1 MNRSKAV
8 LLKWL
13 FFSDIFQM
21 LHPKTIHF
29 PSGYPIS
36 RSPPVFV
43 CASPGPDPYRSLDN
57 VYEELGP
64 RDSDIESEPR
74 VQSDDDFAEDELSL
88 NGGAAQPYHISSS
101 IQDGAVATANTSIPM
116 ATSTSTCAAIS
127 QTIPSIS
134 SLYNECMNS
143 SGTTN
148 GNHCSSDNN
157 NGENS
162 HSNPN
167 ELERNSNDR
176 HSLISSSSS
185 SASTAPVNDG
195 AAGNSNSSFSSGPTR
210 VASPDSGLAL
220 RNRTKRMRNG
230 GSGKMPPSPANDLPI
245 ASRMN
250 NENGSHDDTSS
261 ESNHL
266 MNQHPYYNHHHHHQH
281 QSQNHNYNQYRNN
294 NNIELSHSN
303 SNNSSISNQLNNV
316 NNNVN
321 SRNVG
326 NAMSNGSGHMN
337 GSNSIDVERHNQI
350 NKQLTSATEHPMIP
364 KFGGNRTTV
373 PTNYQ
378 SQMAQDQMISTIFP
392 GRLINSNS
400 NLNNYNRIQ
409 MQNQYYSPSD
419 SVVRCSGN
427 SSRSRT
433 NPRSSRHRS
442 SGNTLPYSYQNDN
455 TYSYAEPVFH
465 EDLASACAPPLLG
478 GYRTISTSNRR
489 PYHSSNHHPSSYT
502 PNYQN
507 YGERD
512 QRHSRNRNHIG
523 IPSTS
528 NEMGHI
534 QPIYSHDSSFGSDSG
549 YSQYTHNSRAKSDG
563 SNSAHSGSSNG
574 NTSSLSNMFSWA
586 RRKDQQQSNRTKTNG
601 GKPVPP
607 MRNS

>member
-1 MNRSKAV
+1 
-8 LLKWL
+8 
-13 FFSDIFQM
+13 M

-74 VQSDDDFAEDELSL
+74 VHSDDDFAEDELSL
-88 NGGAAQPYHISSS
+88 NGGAAQPYHISASLVA
-101 IQDGAVATANTSIPM
+101 DGVLATANTSIPM

-134 SLYNECMNS
+134 SLYNECLNS
-143 SGTTN
+143 AN
-148 GNHCSSDNN
+148 NNSDNN

-162 HSNPN
+162 HTNSNPN
-167 ELERNSNDR
+167 EMERNSNDR

-210 VASPDSGLAL
+210 IASPDSGLAL

-230 GSGKMPPSPANDLPI
+230 KLTPSPSELP
-245 ASRMN
+245 ATNRN
-250 NENGSHDDTSS
+250 HNENGSIDDTSS

-266 MNQHPYYNHHHHHQH
+266 MNQHPYY
-281 QSQNHNYNQYRNN
+281 SQNHNYNQYRSNN
-294 NNIELSHSN
+294 NVELSHSN
-303 SNNSSISNQLNNV
+303 SNNSSISNQLNSV

-321 SRNVG
+321 SRG
-326 NAMSNGSGHMN
+326 GSSAMSNGQMN
-337 GSNSIDVERHNQI
+337 GSTNGDVERYNQI
-350 NKQLTSATEHPMIP
+350 NKQLSSAELSIHP
-364 KFGGNRTTV
+364 KFGGNRSTA

-378 SQMAQDQMISTIFP
+378 SQMANHNEQMISTIFP
-392 GRLINSNS
+392 GRLINSNT
-400 NLNNYNRIQ
+400 NLNSYNRVQ
-409 MQNQYYSPSD
+409 LQNQYYAPSD
-419 SVVRCSGN
+419 NIRCSAGN
-427 SSRSRT
+427 GGSSSNNSCSNRSRT
-433 NPRSSRHRS
+433 NPRSSRHRN
-442 SGNTLPYSYQNDN
+442 SGNTMPYSYQNDN
-455 TYSYAEPVFH
+455 TYSYAEPVFR
-465 EDLASACAPPLLG
+465 EDLASVCAPPLLG

-489 PYHSSNHHPSSYT
+489 PYHSNTHHSSPYM

-507 YGERD
+507 FSERD
-512 QRHSRNRNHIG
+512 HRHSRGRNHG
-523 IPSTS
+523 MPSTS
-528 NEMGHI
+528 TAMNDVGHI

-549 YSQYTHNSRAKSDG
+549 YSQYTRSKSDG

-574 NTSSLSNMFSWA
+574 NSSTLSHMFSWA
-586 RRKDQQQSNRTKTNG
+586 RRKEQQQQHQQPPPPQSIRNKING
-601 GKPVPP
+601 KSAPP

>member
-1 MNRSKAV
+1 
-8 LLKWL
+8 
-13 FFSDIFQM
+13 M

-88 NGGAAQPYHISSS
+88 NGGAAQPYHISPSV
-101 IQDGAVATANTSIPM
+101 QDGVLATANTSIPM

-134 SLYNECMNS
+134 SLYNECLNS
-143 SGTTN
+143 T
-148 GNHCSSDNN
+148 GNANNHSSDNN
-157 NGENS
+157 NGDNS
-162 HSNPN
+162 HMNGNPN
-167 ELERNSNDR
+167 EIERSSNDR

-210 VASPDSGLAL
+210 IASPDSGLAL

-230 GSGKMPPSPANDLPI
+230 GKMTPSPSELPTN
-245 ASRMN
+245 RMH
-250 NENGSHDDTSS
+250 ENGSHDDTSS

-266 MNQHPYYNHHHHHQH
+266 MNQHPYFNH
-281 QSQNHNYNQYRNN
+281 QSQNYNQYRSNN
-294 NNIELSHSN
+294 NVELSHSN
-303 SNNSSISNQLNNV
+303 SNNSSISNQMNSV

-321 SRNVG
+321 SRNG
-326 NAMSNGSGHMN
+326 SGAMSNGGQIN
-337 GSNSIDVERHNQI
+337 GAHSDVERHNQI
-350 NKQLTSATEHPMIP
+350 NKQLSSSEHPMVP
-364 KFGGNRTTV
+364 KFGGNRSAV

-378 SQMAQDQMISTIFP
+378 SQMAQEQMISTIFP

-419 SVVRCSGN
+419 NIRCPTN
-427 SSRSRT
+427 SNSRSRT
-433 NPRSSRHRS
+433 NPRSSRHRPT
-442 SGNTLPYSYQNDN
+442 GNLLPYSYQNDN

-465 EDLASACAPPLLG
+465 EDMASACAPPLHG

-489 PYHSSNHHPSSYT
+489 PYHSNQHSSLYM

-507 YGERD
+507 FNDRD
-512 QRHSRNRNHIG
+512 QRHARSRNHIA
-523 IPSTS
+523 IASTS
-528 NEMGHI
+528 TEMGHI

-549 YSQYTHNSRAKSDG
+549 YSQYTHNSRSKSDG

-574 NTSSLSNMFSWA
+574 NNTSATLANMFSWA
-586 RRKDQQQSNRTKTNG
+586 RRKEQQQQSNRNKNNG
-601 GKPVPP
+601 KSIPP
-607 MRNS
+607 MRSS

>member
-1 MNRSKAV
+1 
-8 LLKWL
+8 
-13 FFSDIFQM
+13 M

-43 CASPGPDPYRSLDN
+43 CQSPGPDPYRSLDN

-74 VQSDDDFAEDELSL
+74 VHSDDDFAEDELSL
-88 NGGAAQPYHISSS
+88 NGGAAQPYHISPTV
-101 IQDGAVATANTSIPM
+101 QDGVLATANTSIPM

-134 SLYNECMNS
+134 SLYNECLNS
-143 SGTTN
+143 ASNAN
-148 GNHCSSDNN
+148 GENN

-162 HSNPN
+162 QLNGNPN
-167 ELERNSNDR
+167 EMERSSNDR

-185 SASTAPVNDG
+185 STSTAPVNDG
-195 AAGNSNSSFSSGPTR
+195 AAANSNSSFSSGPTR
-210 VASPDSGLAL
+210 IASPDSGLAL
-220 RNRTKRMRNG
+220 RNRTKRLRNG
-230 GSGKMPPSPANDLPI
+230 KMTSSPSELATPN
-245 ASRMN
+245 RMH
-250 NENGSHDDTSS
+250 ENGSIDESSS

-266 MNQHPYYNHHHHHQH
+266 MNPQHPYYNHQG
-281 QSQNHNYNQYRNN
+281 QNHSYNQYRSN

-303 SNNSSISNQLNNV
+303 SNNSSISNQLNSV

-321 SRNVG
+321 SRNG
-326 NAMSNGSGHMN
+326 SGAMSNN
-337 GSNSIDVERHNQI
+337 GPLNGTNGDVERHNHI
-350 NKQLTSATEHPMIP
+350 NKQLSTAEHP
-364 KFGGNRTTV
+364 KFGGNRSV

-378 SQMAQDQMISTIFP
+378 NQMANHNEQMISTIFP
-392 GRLINSNS
+392 GRIINCNS
-400 NLNNYNRIQ
+400 NLNNHNRIQ

-419 SVVRCSGN
+419 NIRCSANN

-433 NPRSSRHRS
+433 NPRSSRHRN

-478 GYRTISTSNRR
+478 GYRTISTTSNRR
-489 PYHSSNHHPSSYT
+489 PCYTNNQHSSPYM

-507 YGERD
+507 YSERGD
-512 QRHSRNRNHIG
+512 PRQSRSRNHIG
-523 IPSTS
+523 VPSTS
-528 NEMGHI
+528 TDMGHI

-549 YSQYTHNSRAKSDG
+549 YSQYTHNSRSKSDG

-574 NTSSLSNMFSWA
+574 NNATTLSNMFSWA
-586 RRKDQQQSNRTKTNG
+586 RRKEQQQQSNRNKLN

>member
-1 MNRSKAV
+1 
-8 LLKWL
+8 
-13 FFSDIFQM
+13 M

-43 CASPGPDPYRSLDN
+43 CQSPGPDPYRSLDN

-88 NGGAAQPYHISSS
+88 NGGAAQPYHISSTV
-101 IQDGAVATANTSIPM
+101 QDGVLATANPSIPM

-134 SLYNECMNS
+134 SLYNECLNS
-143 SGTTN
+143 TTN
-148 GNHCSSDNN
+148 GNGDNN

-162 HSNPN
+162 HMNGNPN
-167 ELERNSNDR
+167 EMERSSNDR

-195 AAGNSNSSFSSGPTR
+195 AAANSNSSFSSGPTR
-210 VASPDSGLAL
+210 IASPDSGLAL
-220 RNRTKRMRNG
+220 RNRTKRLRNG
-230 GSGKMPPSPANDLPI
+230 KMTPSPSELSTTN
-245 ASRMN
+245 RMH
-250 NENGSHDDTSS
+250 ENGSIDESSS

-266 MNQHPYYNHHHHHQH
+266 MNQHPYYNHQG
-281 QSQNHNYNQYRNN
+281 QNHSYNQYRSNN
-294 NNIELSHSN
+294 NVELSHSN
-303 SNNSSISNQLNNV
+303 SNNSSISNQLNSV

-321 SRNVG
+321 SRNG
-326 NAMSNGSGHMN
+326 GSAMSNNGQLN
-337 GSNSIDVERHNQI
+337 GSNGDVERQNQI
-350 NKQLTSATEHPMIP
+350 NKQLSTSEHP
-364 KFGGNRTTV
+364 KFGGNRSA

-378 SQMAQDQMISTIFP
+378 SQMANHNEQMISTIFP

-409 MQNQYYSPSD
+409 MQNQYYAPSD
-419 SVVRCSGN
+419 NIRCSANN

-433 NPRSSRHRS
+433 NPRSSRHRN

-465 EDLASACAPPLLG
+465 EDMATACAPPLLG

-489 PYHSSNHHPSSYT
+489 PYYPNNQHASPYM

-507 YGERD
+507 FSERD
-512 QRHSRNRNHIG
+512 QRHSRSRNHIG

-528 NEMGHI
+528 TEMGHI

-549 YSQYTHNSRAKSDG
+549 YSQYTHNSRSKSDG
-563 SNSAHSGSSNG
+563 SNSAHSGCSNG
-574 NTSSLSNMFSWA
+574 NNATTLSNMFSWA
-586 RRKDQQQSNRTKTNG
+586 RRKEQQQQSNRNKTNG
-601 GKPVPP
+601 KSVPP